1 MKSISGGGDGLDRW
15 ALAGSLDLF
24 HYLSLSCHPSPGSP
38 KYLALHASKLVNS
51 LSNTPPNMVQA
62 ADSLNGYSNTALE
75 ADYAGPTTT
84 KTFIHP
90 LPAAANTSIED
101 KTNYLSALRK
111 SVVKLQDEVN
121 GFLTTKMEE
130 DKALAE
136 GAGVK
141 IDDKADEENYGEE
154 KVDDDG

>member
-1 MKSISGGGDGLDRW
+1 
-15 ALAGSLDLF
+15 
-24 HYLSLSCHPSPGSP
+24 
-38 KYLALHASKLVNS
+38 
-51 LSNTPPNMVQA
+51 MVPA
-62 ADSLNGYSNTALE
+62 ADSPNGDSNTALE

-84 KTFIHP
+84 KTFTHP
-90 LPAAANTSIED
+90 LPAASNTSIQD

-141 IDDKADEENYGEE
+141 VDDKAEEENYGEE
-154 KVDDDG
+154 KVEDDG